1 MIHNLRIWALGHDTG
16 IELSESEY
24 DSVVTAMHR
33 VYLARDI
40 EEKLDILLEN
50 FMEYERDL
58 LSLALQYSLFPMLD
72 DHRVAIERQLVNRRI
87 TNLLSSAR
95 MYADQMRHSIS
106 QLASGGSV
114 PDAAA
119 LFSAEYDNHL
129 EYRIAEAL
137 RNFSQHRALPVHFM
151 GWPSSWDEMDT
162 DNRRLRFSVV
172 PELSLDELEIE
183 GEFKATV
190 LDELRRTGKK
200 QFPLTP
206 ILRSYVESLARVH
219 KQIRE
224 AIAGQVESDHEV
236 IVRNLDRARAE
247 FGGSLVALVA
257 SKGVDPDRPDEHHF
271 VNEKSWK
278 RREFLIKKNRSFAKL
293 SRRFVSAEHPSDVA

>member
-72 DHRVAIERQLVNRRI
+72 DHRVASERQLVNRRI

-95 MYADQMRHSIS
+95 MYVDQMRHSIS
-106 QLASGGSV
+106 QLASGSSG
-114 PDAAA
+114 PDAAE

-129 EYRIAEAL
+129 DVVYDVEPKRDSGVVLWRIDLASEWT
-137 RNFSQHRALPVHFM
+137 RD
-151 GWPSSWDEMDT
+151 GW
-162 DNRRLRFSVV
+162 R
-172 PELSLDELEIE
+172 
-183 GEFKATV
+183 
-190 LDELRRTGKK
+190 
-200 QFPLTP
+200 
-206 ILRSYVESLARVH
+206 
-219 KQIRE
+219 
-224 AIAGQVESDHEV
+224 
-236 IVRNLDRARAE
+236 
-247 FGGSLVALVA
+247 
-257 SKGVDPDRPDEHHF
+257 
-271 VNEKSWK
+271 WK
-278 RREFLIKKNRSFAKL
+278 NIS
-293 SRRFVSAEHPSDVA
+293 